1 MTVTMAVTTTVTTTV
16 TMNKNKIPTAK
27 LKRTA
32 IAGITTARIGLKHMT
47 HLGKKSFSRA
57 ANKSQDDLRHEN
69 EVGRILINALMQLR
83 GTALKA
89 AQMMSMELDMLPEG
103 VRVELAKACSQVT
116 PLNRAHIRKVFLDEF
131 EQAPERVFRRF
142 DANAFAAASLGQVH
156 KAAMDDGRPLAVK
169 IQYPGIGASI
179 QSDVQLVRGI
189 MKSLSVSTA
198 FLPRYDIINR
208 VLDDV
213 QKQLEKE
220 IDYQL
225 EADNTR
231 WFALHLTLPNIRVP
245 AVYAQFSGAKVLT
258 TEFVPGMHIDPWL
271 KSQPSKAQR
280 NQYGQLLLDLF
291 CHQLHDLK
299 VLHADPHPGNF
310 IFCDDGRLALID
322 YGCVHRLHEDFPTT
336 ITRLFAPKPTELYQA
351 YIDLGLIR
359 RSLSYAEFELEFLP
373 VIAPIQKWMA
383 TPFQQPEFDF
393 SQMGPMPS
401 TQLSTI
407 KTAVKHVNAMQQDQ
421 MVFDRCFF
429 GLLSSLRKLG
439 AKIDTV
445 GLLRNN

>member
-1 MTVTMAVTTTVTTTV
+1 MVATMAT

-32 IAGITTARIGLKHMT
+32 IAGLTTARLGLKHMT
-47 HLGKKSFSRA
+47 HLGKKSFSRMGE
-57 ANKSQDDLRHEN
+57 NSQDDVRHEK
-69 EVGRILINALMQLR
+69 EVGEILINALMQLR

-131 EQAPERVFRRF
+131 EQAPERVFRQF
-142 DANAFAAASLGQVH
+142 DSKAFAAASLGQVH
-156 KAAMDDGRPLAVK
+156 KAAMDDERPLAVK

-179 QSDVQLVRGI
+179 QSDVQLVRGV

-198 FLPRYDIINR
+198 FLPRYDLINR

-213 QKQLEKE
+213 QIQLEKE

-231 WFALHLTLPNIRVP
+231 WFAQHITLPNIHVP

-258 TEFVPGMHIDPWL
+258 TEFIAGMHIDQWL
-271 KSQPSKAQR
+271 NNQPSDAQR
-280 NQYGQLLLDLF
+280 NQYGQLLFDLF
-291 CHQLHDLK
+291 CYQLHDLK

-310 IFCDDGRLALID
+310 IFCDDGRIALID
-322 YGCVHRLHEDFPTT
+322 YGCVHRLHENFPTT
-336 ITRLFAPKPTELYQA
+336 ITRLFTPKSSELYQA
-351 YIDLGLIR
+351 YIDLGLIHQ
-359 RSLSYAEFELEFLP
+359 SLSYEAFELEFLP
-373 VIAPIQKWMA
+373 VISRIQKWMA
-383 TPFQQPEFDF
+383 APFQQSEFDF

-401 TQLSTI
+401 TQLSTM
-407 KTAVKHVNAMQQDQ
+407 KAAAKHVNNMRQDQ

-439 AKIDTV
+439 AKINTA
-445 GLLRNN
+445 GLLRIH

>member
-1 MTVTMAVTTTVTTTV
+1 MTV

-47 HLGKKSFSRA
+47 HLGKKSFSRVDK
-57 ANKSQDDLRHEN
+57 NSQADVRHEN

-131 EQAPERVFRRF
+131 EQAPENVFRQF
-142 DANAFAAASLGQVH
+142 DSIAFAAASLGQVH
-156 KAAMDDGRPLAVK
+156 KAAMDDQRPLAVK

-179 QSDVQLVRGI
+179 QSDVQLVRAI
-189 MKSLSVSTA
+189 MKSLSVSTS
-198 FLPRYDIINR
+198 FLPRNDIINR

-213 QKQLEKE
+213 QNQLEKE

-231 WFALHLTLPNIRVP
+231 WFAQHLKLPNIHVP
-245 AVYAQFSGAKVLT
+245 AVYTQFSGSKVLT
-258 TEFVPGMHIDPWL
+258 TEFVSGVHIDQWL
-271 KSQPSKAQR
+271 KNRPSEAQR
-280 NQYGQLLLDLF
+280 NRYGQLLFDLF

-310 IFCDDGRLALID
+310 IFCDDGRIALID
-322 YGCVHRLHEDFPTT
+322 YGCVHRLHEDFPKT
-336 ITRLFAPKPTELYQA
+336 IARLFTSKSLDLYQA

-359 RSLSYAEFELEFLP
+359 KSLSFEAFETEFLP
-373 VIAPIQKWMA
+373 VIGHIQKWMA
-383 TPFQQPEFDF
+383 APFQQAEFDF
-393 SQMGPMPS
+393 SLMGPMPS
-401 TQLSTI
+401 TQLSTM
-407 KTAVKHVNAMQQDQ
+407 KMAAKHVNSMQQDQ
-421 MVFDRCFF
+421 MYFDRCFF

-439 AKIDTV
+439 AKIGTE
-445 GLLRNN
+445 GLLRNH